1 MRFRQIT
8 IIGVGL
14 IGGSI
19 GLAVKKKGLASRV
32 VGVTAHKSSLKKAR
46 RRGAIDAG
54 ILNVKNSVLGSDM
67 VILATPVDK
76 ILDVLKK
83 VKPCLKKGC
92 IVIDVGSI
100 KGSIVQKAEEIIG
113 SKGYFVGTH
122 PMAGS
127 EQRGVDKA
135 NRDLFR
141 NAPCILTRTGK
152 TDRKALKAVAN
163 FWKIMGSKIYVLSPR
178 EHDNKI
184 SKVSHLPHVVACAL
198 SLIPRP
204 SSMNFAS
211 TGFKDTTRIASGDPD
226 LWMSI
231 LLANRSNVI
240 RDVKD
245 YVKRLQE
252 IKDSIAR
259 GRKGKLKKMLSNAKK
274 KRDALNVKGRNG

>member
-1 MRFRQIT
+1 MKFEQIT

-19 GLAVKKKGLASRV
+19 GLAVKKGLASRV
-32 VGVTAHKSSLKKAR
+32 VGVTAHRSSLKKAR

-54 ILNVKNSVLGSDM
+54 TLDVKNSVLGSDM

-76 ILDVLKK
+76 ILNTLKK
-83 VKPCLKKGC
+83 VRPCLKKGC
-92 IVIDVGSI
+92 IIIDVGSV
-100 KGSIVQKAEEIIG
+100 KGSIVQKAEKIIG

-135 NRDLFR
+135 NRDLFK
-141 NAPCILTRTGK
+141 NASCILTRTGK

-163 FWKIMGSKIYVLSPR
+163 FWKTLGSKIYVLTPH

-184 SKVSHLPHVVACAL
+184 SKVSHLPHVVASVL
-198 SLIPRP
+198 SLIPKP
-204 SSMNFAS
+204 SSVNFAS

-226 LWMSI
+226 LWASI
-231 LLANRSNVI
+231 LIANRKNVSGDIATYSKQLGRI
-240 RDVKD
+240 RQ
-245 YVKRLQE
+245 L
-252 IKDSIAR
+252 IAR
-259 GRKGKLKKMLSNAKK
+259 GRQNKLKVALLKAKK
-274 KRDALNVKGRNG
+274 KRDKLDIKGRKG